1 LQELNTMT
9 NEKGVEVNADDEAI
23 DLLIEKGFDDNLGAR
38 PLARII
44 DDEIKK
50 PLSRMILFGELQ
62 DGGRVEV
69 TVKDSKLQIAYKKP
83 IVEKIKTKK
92 IDEKT
97 SQ

>member
-1 LQELNTMT
+1 
-9 NEKGVEVNADDEAI
+9 
-23 DLLIEKGFDDNLGAR
+23 
-38 PLARII
+38 
-44 DDEIKK
+44 
-50 PLSRMILFGELQ
+50 MILFGELQ